1 MTGPRD
7 IFYIIAPFGVLL
19 FIWQATVI
27 LELVDT
33 TLLPSPIELIKTFT
47 RLTENNLILRHIG
60 YSFYRLSIGLSLGM
74 VMGIIMGI
82 MIGSNLFVRQLLSP
96 LFSILITIPTI
107 ALVPILLITLGIGNS
122 TVIISIFLASFFP
135 VTYGTIAGVRG
146 IDKRY
151 IQAAMMAGAN
161 RSKIFKNILIPGSL
175 MSLIPGLR
183 LAIGYSWATLVGS
196 EMLATNDWG
205 LGFMIYAARTFFAVD
220 VMFLGLSLIAIL
232 GLLMDRVIVSIIEKR
247 TIRKWGYDG

>member
-1 MTGPRD
+1 MISTKD
-7 IFYIIAPFGVLL
+7 LFYIVAPFGVII
-19 FIWQATVI
+19 FIWQVTVT

-33 TLLPSPIELIKTFT
+33 TLLPSPFSLIETFS
-47 RLTENNLILRHIG
+47 RLLENNIIFRHIG

-74 VMGIIMGI
+74 VMGIMMGI
-82 MIGSNLFVRQLLSP
+82 IIGGSLFARQLLSP

-107 ALVPILLITLGIGNS
+107 ALVPILLITLGIGNL

-135 VTYGTIAGVRG
+135 VTYGTITGIRA

-151 IQAAMMAGAN
+151 IQAARLAGAT
-161 RSKIFKNILIPGSL
+161 RSKIFRDILIPGSL

-183 LAIGYSWATLVGS
+183 LAIGYSWAALVGA

-220 VMFLGLSLIAIL
+220 VMFVGLSLIAIL
-232 GLLMDRVIVSIIEKR
+232 GLLMDRVLVSFIEKR